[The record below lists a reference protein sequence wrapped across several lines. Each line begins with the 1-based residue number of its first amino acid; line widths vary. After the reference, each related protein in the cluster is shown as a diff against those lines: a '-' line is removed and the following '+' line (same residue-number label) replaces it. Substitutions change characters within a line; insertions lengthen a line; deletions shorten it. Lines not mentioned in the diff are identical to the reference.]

1 MQNKKQERWFFTK
14 FFCEKN
20 EPSSKRLVGIVG
32 SFCLFASL
40 ILGGF
45 SETFKIPSDALVD
58 AIALLSF
65 GSLGIT
71 GAERIFSKKQDKQ
84 DEQEKVD

>member
-1 MQNKKQERWFFTK
+1 MQNKKEERWFFTK

-71 GAERIFSKKQDKQ
+71 GAERIFSKKTNK
-84 DEQEKVD
+84 DEQEKID

>member
-1 MQNKKQERWFFTK
+1 MKKKERWFFTK
-14 FFCEKN
+14 FFCHKN

-32 SFCLFASL
+32 SFCLFTSL

-45 SETFKIPSDALVD
+45 SKSFKIPSDALVE

-71 GAERIFSKKQDKQ
+71 GAESIFSKKTNT
-84 DEQEKVD
+84 DEQEKIE

>member
-1 MQNKKQERWFFTK
+1 MKKGERRFFTK
-14 FFCEKN
+14 FFCDKN

-32 SFCLFASL
+32 AFCLFASL

-45 SETFKIPSDALVD
+45 CETYKIPSDALVN
-58 AIALLSF
+58 AVALLSF

-71 GAERIFSKKQDKQ
+71 GAERIFSKKTNT
-84 DEQEKVD
+84 DEQEKID

>member
-1 MQNKKQERWFFTK
+1 MKKEERWFFTK

-71 GAERIFSKKQDKQ
+71 GAERIFSKKTNK
-84 DEQEKVD
+84 DEQEKID

>member
-1 MQNKKQERWFFTK
+1 
-14 FFCEKN
+14 
-20 EPSSKRLVGIVG
+20 VG

-71 GAERIFSKKQDKQ
+71 GAERIFSKKQIKTN
-84 DEQEKVD
+84 KKK

>member
-1 MQNKKQERWFFTK
+1 MKKEERGFFTK

-32 SFCLFASL
+32 AFCLFASL

-45 SETFKIPSDALVD
+45 SETYKIPSDALVN
-58 AIALLSF
+58 AVALLSF

-71 GAERIFSKKQDKQ
+71 GAERIFSKKQV
-84 DEQEKVD
+84 EKEEIQNEEA